1 MHSLLLAAC
10 LLVST
15 QSYGGFHRDIVH
27 TGRRFRL
34 PCNALPDD
42 DFREVSPEN
51 VPPLAVKPV
60 MGDIVFSASEFDI
73 IVADQIVDQAPAG
86 SKDPMQ
92 TTEIVPPIGVL
103 KMTENDRQINLEI
116 TSVVNGD
123 FLGADSKTSATFGNR
138 ASESGSIEKQP
149 EGRLEDALDKAR
161 NVPEVLVTENIPEEV
176 IDADVADA
184 TEENISAMAEELF
197 FEFPTEEGNGDEY
210 EEEGYDELVSETEI
224 DTEDEIDTYFNS
236 DNDVL
241 KSGENIRKELLPH
254 MPGVYV
260 LQLENDCIYVGKSH
274 QNVEGRVKEHFT
286 SGGSAFTKKFRP
298 ISQLP
303 TLTQVTS
310 DLESFERAE
319 TLEQMWV
326 RGIKNVRGWQY
337 TKLYLTEF
345 EYESIFRQMCER
357 KDLCR

>member
-1 MHSLLLAAC
+1 MYSLLLAAC

-15 QSYGGFHRDIVH
+15 QSYRGFHRDIVH
-27 TGRRFRL
+27 TGRRFQL
-34 PCNALPDD
+34 PCNALPADD
-42 DFREVSPEN
+42 SCEASPEN
-51 VPPLAVKPV
+51 VPPIALEPAV
-60 MGDIVFSASEFDI
+60 GDIVAIVSEFNVNVVDDVVDE
-73 IVADQIVDQAPAG
+73 IVPSG
-86 SKDPMQ
+86 SKDLVE
-92 TTEIVPPIGVL
+92 TSVIAPPIGVL
-103 KMTENDRQINLEI
+103 EMTQNTLQINPEI
-116 TSVVNGD
+116 TSVGSSDVP
-123 FLGADSKTSATFGNR
+123 GA
-138 ASESGSIEKQP
+138 
-149 EGRLEDALDKAR
+149 
-161 NVPEVLVTENIPEEV
+161 VPEVKVIENIPEAL
-176 IDADVADA
+176 IDQNVTDA
-184 TEENISAMAEELF
+184 TEENISAVTEEQF

-210 EEEGYDELVSETEI
+210 ELEGYDVLVSESEI
-224 DTEDEIDTYFNS
+224 DTEDEIDTYLNS
-236 DNDVL
+236 ERDVS
-241 KSGENIRKELLPH
+241 KSNENVRKELLPH
-254 MPGVYV
+254 KPGVYV
-260 LQLENDCIYVGKSH
+260 LQLENDCIYVGKSQ

-326 RGIKNVRGWQY
+326 KGIKNVRGWQY

>member
-1 MHSLLLAAC
+1 MYSLLLAAC

-15 QSYGGFHRDIVH
+15 QSYRGFHRDIVH
-27 TGRRFRL
+27 TGRRFQL
-34 PCNALPDD
+34 PCNVLPADD
-42 DFREVSPEN
+42 SCEASPEN
-51 VPPLAVKPV
+51 VPPIALEPAV
-60 MGDIVFSASEFDI
+60 GDIVAIVSEFNVNVVDDVVDE
-73 IVADQIVDQAPAG
+73 IVPSG
-86 SKDPMQ
+86 SKDLVE
-92 TTEIVPPIGVL
+92 TSVIAPPIGVL
-103 KMTENDRQINLEI
+103 EMTQNTLQINPEI
-116 TSVVNGD
+116 TSVGSSDVP
-123 FLGADSKTSATFGNR
+123 GAGLITSAV
-138 ASESGSIEKQP
+138 SGEF
-149 EGRLEDALDKAR
+149 EDASVVAG
-161 NVPEVLVTENIPEEV
+161 NVPEVKVIENIPEAL
-176 IDADVADA
+176 IDENATDA
-184 TEENISAMAEELF
+184 TEENISAVTEEQF

-210 EEEGYDELVSETEI
+210 ELEGYDVLASESEI
-224 DTEDEIDTYFNS
+224 DTEDEIDTYLNS
-236 DNDVL
+236 ERDVS
-241 KSGENIRKELLPH
+241 KSNENVRKELLPH
-254 MPGVYV
+254 KPGVYV
-260 LQLENDCIYVGKSH
+260 LQLENDCIYVGKSQ

-326 RGIKNVRGWQY
+326 KGIKNVRGWQY

>member
-27 TGRRFRL
+27 TGRRFRF
-34 PCNALPDD
+34 PCNVLPDD

-60 MGDIVFSASEFDI
+60 VGDIVSIASEFDI
-73 IVADQIVDQAPAG
+73 NVADQIVDQAPAG

-103 KMTENDRQINLEI
+103 KMTENDRQINPEI
-116 TSVVNGD
+116 TSVVDGD
-123 FLGADSKTSATFGNR
+123 VLGAESKTSATFGNH
-138 ASESGSIEKQP
+138 ASESGPIEKQP

-161 NVPEVLVTENIPEEV
+161 NVPEEV
-176 IDADVADA
+176 IDEDVADA
-184 TEENISAMAEELF
+184 TVENTSAMTEELF
-197 FEFPTEEGNGDEY
+197 FEFPTEEGNGDED
-210 EEEGYDELVSETEI
+210 EDEGYDELVSETEI
-224 DTEDEIDTYFNS
+224 DTEDDIDTYFNS

-241 KSGENIRKELLPH
+241 KSGENIRKDLLPH

-326 RGIKNVRGWQY
+326 KGIKNVRGWQY